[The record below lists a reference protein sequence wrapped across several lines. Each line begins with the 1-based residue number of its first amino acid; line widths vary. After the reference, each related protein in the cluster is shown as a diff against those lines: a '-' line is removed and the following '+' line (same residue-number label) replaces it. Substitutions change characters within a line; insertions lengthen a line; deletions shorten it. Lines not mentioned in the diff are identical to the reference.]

1 MYIMQIMQGGEE
13 FIAEYYINDIDNNNN
28 KINNN
33 KESRLNN
40 NAAK

>member
-28 KINNN
+28 ND
-33 KESRLNN
+33 KESRVNN
-40 NAAK
+40 NVAA